1 VAETQ
6 HLPNKSTRQAIRC
19 LIEVV
24 PEAVAEEEETVAD
37 SVPEVAG
44 VIVEASVEEEVVVV
58 VAVAVLAVVRRIFAC
73 SGMHLL
79 RSPS

>member
-1 VAETQ
+1 VAKTQ
-6 HLPNKSTRQAIRC
+6 HLPNKSTRQVIRC
-19 LIEVV
+19 LIEVA
-24 PEAVAEEEETVAD
+24 PEAVAEEEETVVD

-44 VIVEASVEEEVVVV
+44 VIVVASVEEGVV

-79 RSPS
+79 RSLS

>member
-1 VAETQ
+1 MA
-6 HLPNKSTRQAIRC
+6 
-19 LIEVV
+19 
-24 PEAVAEEEETVAD
+24 PEAVAEEEETVVD

-44 VIVEASVEEEVVVV
+44 VIVVASVEEGVV

-79 RSPS
+79 RSLS